1 MALVSCMTHEETR
14 VEEVKRVM
22 TKEEKEPLYMRA
34 EIVKLKNVISNHGLI
49 SNDAALAPKYI
60 ATQET
65 TILHFEDTFRMLGTK
80 SMQACQRRWHA
91 LPHSLHIREYHS
103 PERLR
108 YALEKT
114 PL

>member
-1 MALVSCMTHEETR
+1 MV
-14 VEEVKRVM
+14 
-22 TKEEKEPLYMRA
+22 KEENEPLYIRVELVSPKVA
-34 EIVKLKNVISNHGLI
+34 NSNHGLI
-49 SNDAALAPKYI
+49 SNDVALAPKYI